1 MKTIIFSI
9 LLYVIASCGLI
20 AQESITLETCYK
32 SAIENYPLTRQKEL
46 LPLSNELKIKNLN
59 KNYLPEIMVNG
70 QAHYQ
75 SDVTKTPFQN
85 ATIPGIE
92 PIPTVEKDWYKIS
105 LDVNQVIYDG
115 STTGRQKILEEIN
128 LEIDQQNIDIEL
140 YKLKERV
147 NQVYFS
153 VLLYREQIHIIEL
166 HKSIL
171 AAKLKDIESGIRNGT
186 ILASNADI
194 LKAEIIQVE
203 QSLAELNIGIQ
214 TSIDILN
221 ELTAFQ
227 LNTTTEFKLPD
238 ISIDISSYLN
248 NRPEYLLFT
257 LQQNKLEASKK
268 VIGTKLLP
276 RLSAF
281 GQAGYGRPGYD
292 MLNPEF
298 DDFYMIGARL
308 HWNIWDWNRS
318 GKEKDILDLQ
328 SKIINTQ
335 KETFD
340 KNIRIDLQNKIAE
353 IRKIEEMISRDIQ
366 IIELR
371 EKISKAT
378 SSQLDNGVI
387 TSTEY
392 LTELNAESR
401 SKLDLQAHKIRMVK
415 AKLDYKATIGSL

>member
-1 MKTIIFSI
+1 MKKIIFSI
-9 LLYVIASCGLI
+9 LLYIFASGGLI
-20 AQESITLETCYK
+20 AQESITLDLCYIK
-32 SAIENYPLTRQKEL
+32 AIENYPLTRQKKL

-59 KNYLPEIMVNG
+59 KNYLPEMMVNG
-70 QAHYQ
+70 QVHYQ
-75 SDVTKTPFQN
+75 SDVTKTPFQDVS
-85 ATIPGIE
+85 IPGI
-92 PIPTVEKDWYKIS
+92 PTMPTVAKDWYKIS

-115 STTGRQKILEEIN
+115 SLTGRQKELEEIN

-140 YKLKERV
+140 YKLKARV
-147 NQVYFS
+147 SQIYFN
-153 VLLYREQIHIIEL
+153 VLLLRENIKIIEL
-166 HKSIL
+166 HNNIL
-171 AAKLKDIESGIRNGT
+171 TAKLKDVESGVQNGT

-194 LKAEIIQVE
+194 LKAEIIQIE
-203 QSLAELNIGIQ
+203 QSLAELHIGIQ

-221 ELTAFQ
+221 EFTAMD
-227 LNTTTEFKLPD
+227 LNTETEFKMPD
-238 ISIDISSYLN
+238 ISIDIKNYLN
-248 NRPEYLLFT
+248 SRPEYFLFT

-268 VIGTKLLP
+268 VLGSKLLP

-292 MLNPEF
+292 MLKNEF

-308 HWNIWDWNRS
+308 HWNIWDWNHS

-353 IRKIEEMISRDIQ
+353 IKKIEEMISRDIQ

-371 EKISKAT
+371 QKISKST

-392 LTELNAESR
+392 LTELNAESK
-401 SKLDLQAHKIRMVK
+401 SKLDLQAHKIQMVK
-415 AKLDYKATIGSL
+415 AKLDYKTTIGNL

>member
-1 MKTIIFSI
+1 MKKIIFSI
-9 LLYVIASCGLI
+9 LLYIFASGGLI
-20 AQESITLETCYK
+20 AQESITLDLCYQK
-32 SAIENYPLTRQKEL
+32 AIENYPLTRQKEL
-46 LPLSNELKIKNLN
+46 LPLTNELKMKNLN
-59 KNYLPEIMVNG
+59 KNYLPEMMVNG
-70 QAHYQ
+70 QIHYQ

-85 ATIPGIE
+85 ATIPGLE

-115 STTGRQKILEEIN
+115 SITGRQKNLEGIN

-147 NQVYFS
+147 NQIYFN
-153 VLLYREQIHIIEL
+153 VLLLRENMHIIEL
-166 HKSIL
+166 HKTVL
-171 AAKLKDIESGIRNGT
+171 TAKLKDVESGIQNGI

-194 LKAEIIQVE
+194 LKAEIIQIE

-221 ELTAFQ
+221 EFTALELNTSTAF
-227 LNTTTEFKLPD
+227 EMPD
-238 ISIDISSYLN
+238 ISIDMSGYLN

-257 LQQNKLEASKK
+257 LQQNKLDASKK
-268 VIGTKLLP
+268 VLGAKLLP

-328 SKIINTQ
+328 SKIIDTQ

-353 IRKIEEMISRDIQ
+353 IRKIEEMIGRDLQ

-371 EKISKAT
+371 EKISKST

-387 TSTEY
+387 TSTDY
-392 LTELNAESR
+392 LTELNAESK
-401 SKLDLQAHKIRMVK
+401 SKLDLQAHKIQMAK
-415 AKLDYKATIGSL
+415 AKLDYKATIGNL

>member
-9 LLYVIASCGLI
+9 LLYVSASYGLF
-20 AQESITLETCYK
+20 AQESITLETCYQ

-46 LPLSNELKIKNLN
+46 LPISNELKVKNLN
-59 KNYLPEIMVNG
+59 KNYLPEMMVNG

-85 ATIPGIE
+85 ASIPGIE
-92 PIPTVEKDWYKIS
+92 PIPTVANDWYKIS
-105 LDVNQVIYDG
+105 LDVHQVIYDG
-115 STTGRQKILEEIN
+115 STTGRQKDLEEIN
-128 LEIDQQNIDIEL
+128 LEIEQQNIDIEL

-147 NQVYFS
+147 HHIYFS
-153 VLLYREQIHIIEL
+153 VLLYRENIHVIEL

-171 AAKLKDIESGIRNGT
+171 AAKLKDVESGIQNGT

-194 LKAEIIQVE
+194 LKAEIIQIE

-214 TSIDILN
+214 TSVEILN
-221 ELTAFQ
+221 ELTALQ
-227 LNTTTEFKLPD
+227 LNTKTEFQLPD
-238 ISIDISSYLN
+238 ISIDLSSYLN
-248 NRPEYLLFT
+248 SRPEYLLFT
-257 LQQNKLEASKK
+257 LQQDKLEASKK
-268 VIGTKLLP
+268 VIGTKLIP

-292 MLNPEF
+292 MLNPNF

-308 HWNIWDWNRS
+308 NWNIWDWNRS
-318 GKEKDILDLQ
+318 GKEKAILDLQ
-328 SKIINTQ
+328 SQIIDTQ

-353 IRKIEEMISRDIQ
+353 IRKVEEMIGRDLQ

-371 EKISKAT
+371 ERISKAS

-392 LTELNAESR
+392 LTEINAESR
-401 SKLDLQAHKIRMVK
+401 SKLNLRAHKIQLAK
-415 AKLDYKATIGSL
+415 AKLDYKATIGNL

>member
-1 MKTIIFSI
+1 MKKIFFT
-9 LLYVIASCGLI
+9 LFAIAIFFGLK
-20 AQESITLETCYK
+20 AQESVTLDLCYLK
-32 SAIENYPLTRQKEL
+32 AIENYPLTRQKEL
-46 LPLSNELKIKNLN
+46 LPVSNELKIKNLN
-59 KNYLPEIMVNG
+59 KNYLPVMMVNG
-70 QAHYQ
+70 QVHYQ
-75 SDVTKTPFQN
+75 SDVTKTPFQDVS
-85 ATIPGIE
+85 IPGI
-92 PIPTVEKDWYKIS
+92 PTMPTVSKDWYKIS

-115 STTGRQKILEEIN
+115 SLTGRQKDVEDIN

-140 YKLKERV
+140 YKLKDRI
-147 NQVYFS
+147 NQIYFN
-153 VLLYREQIHIIEL
+153 VLLLRENIKIIEL
-166 HKSIL
+166 HSNIL
-171 AAKLKDIESGIRNGT
+171 TAKLKDVESGIQNGI

-194 LKAEIIQVE
+194 LKAEIIQIE
-203 QSLAELNIGIQ
+203 QSLAELHIGIQ

-221 ELTAFQ
+221 EFTAME
-227 LNTTTEFKLPD
+227 LNSETEFEMPD
-238 ISIDISSYLN
+238 ISIDVQNYLN
-248 NRPEYLLFT
+248 SRPEYLLFT

-268 VIGTKLLP
+268 VLGSKILP

-292 MLNPEF
+292 MLKDQF

-387 TSTEY
+387 TSTDY
-392 LTELNAESR
+392 LTEINAESR

-415 AKLDYKATIGSL
+415 AKLDYKATIGNL

>member
-9 LLYVIASCGLI
+9 LLYLFASYSLI
-20 AQESITLETCYK
+20 AQESITLETCYQ
-32 SAIENYPLTRQKEL
+32 SAIQNYPLTRQKEL
-46 LPLSNELKIKNLN
+46 LPLSNELRLKNLN
-59 KNYLPEIMVNG
+59 KNYLPEMMING

-85 ATIPGIE
+85 ASIPGIE
-92 PIPTVEKDWYKIS
+92 PIPTVANDWYKIS

-115 STTGRQKILEEIN
+115 STTGRQKQLEQIN

-147 NQVYFS
+147 NQIFFN
-153 VLLYREQIHIIEL
+153 VLLFRENIHVIEL
-166 HKSIL
+166 HKNIL
-171 AAKLKDIESGIRNGT
+171 TAKLSDVESGIRNGT

-194 LKAEIIQVE
+194 LKAEIIQIE
-203 QSLAELNIGIQ
+203 QSLTELNIGIQ

-221 ELTAFQ
+221 ELTALQ
-227 LNTTTEFKLPD
+227 LNNSTEFEMPD
-238 ISIDISSYLN
+238 ISIDMSSYFN
-248 NRPEYLLFT
+248 SRPEIMLFS
-257 LQQNKLEASKK
+257 LQQDKLQASKK
-268 VIGTKLLP
+268 VISTKLIP

-292 MLNPEF
+292 MLNPNF

-308 HWNIWDWNRS
+308 NWNIWDWNRS
-318 GKEKDILDLQ
+318 GKEKAILDLQ
-328 SKIINTQ
+328 SQIINTQ

-353 IRKIEEMISRDIQ
+353 IRKVEEMIDRDLQ

-371 EKISKAT
+371 ERISKAS

-387 TSTEY
+387 TSTAY
-392 LTELNAESR
+392 LTEINAESK
-401 SKLDLQAHKIRMVK
+401 SKLDLESHKIQLVK
-415 AKLDYKATIGSL
+415 AKLDYKATIGNL

>member
-1 MKTIIFSI
+1 M
-9 LLYVIASCGLI
+9 LLYVSASFGLI
-20 AQESITLETCYK
+20 AQESITLETCYQ
-32 SAIENYPLTRQKEL
+32 SAIQNYPLTRQKEL
-46 LPLSNELKIKNLN
+46 LPLSNELKMKNLN
-59 KNYLPEIMVNG
+59 KNYMPEMMVNG

-85 ATIPGIE
+85 ASIPGIE
-92 PIPTVEKDWYKIS
+92 PIPTVANDWYKIS

-115 STTGRQKILEEIN
+115 STTGRQKQLEQIN

-140 YKLKERV
+140 YKLKERI
-147 NQVYFS
+147 NHIFFS
-153 VLLYREQIHIIEL
+153 VLLYRENIHVIEL

-171 AAKLKDIESGIRNGT
+171 TAKLSDIESGIRNGT

-194 LKAEIIQVE
+194 LKAEIIQIE

-221 ELTAFQ
+221 ELTALQ
-227 LNTTTEFKLPD
+227 LNNTTEFEMPD
-238 ISIDISSYLN
+238 ISIDMSSYLN
-248 NRPEYLLFT
+248 SRPEITLFS
-257 LQQNKLEASKK
+257 LQQDKLQASKK
-268 VIGTKLLP
+268 VIGTKLIP

-292 MLNPEF
+292 MLNPNF

-308 HWNIWDWNRS
+308 NWNIWDWNRS

-328 SKIINTQ
+328 SQIINTQ

-353 IRKIEEMISRDIQ
+353 IRKVEEMIDRDLQ

-371 EKISKAT
+371 EKISKAS

-387 TSTEY
+387 TSTAY
-392 LTELNAESR
+392 LTEINAESK
-401 SKLDLQAHKIRMVK
+401 SKLDLESHKIQLVK
-415 AKLDYKATIGSL
+415 AKLDYKATIGNL

>member
-1 MKTIIFSI
+1 M
-9 LLYVIASCGLI
+9 LLYVSASFGLI
-20 AQESITLETCYK
+20 AQESITLETCYQ
-32 SAIENYPLTRQKEL
+32 SAIQNYPLSRQKEL
-46 LPLSNELKIKNLN
+46 LPLSNELKMKNLN
-59 KNYLPEIMVNG
+59 KNYMPEMMVNG

-85 ATIPGIE
+85 ASIPGIE
-92 PIPTVEKDWYKIS
+92 PIPTVANDWYKIS

-115 STTGRQKILEEIN
+115 STTGRQKQLEQIN

-140 YKLKERV
+140 YKLKERI
-147 NQVYFS
+147 NHIFFS
-153 VLLYREQIHIIEL
+153 VLLYRENIHVIEL

-171 AAKLKDIESGIRNGT
+171 TAKLSDIESGIRNGT

-194 LKAEIIQVE
+194 LKAEIIQIE

-221 ELTAFQ
+221 ELTALQ
-227 LNTTTEFKLPD
+227 LNNTTEFEMPD
-238 ISIDISSYLN
+238 ISIDMSSYLN
-248 NRPEYLLFT
+248 SRPEITLFS
-257 LQQNKLEASKK
+257 LQQDKLQASKK
-268 VIGTKLLP
+268 VIGTKLIP

-292 MLNPEF
+292 MLNPNF

-308 HWNIWDWNRS
+308 NWNIWDWNRS

-328 SKIINTQ
+328 SQIINTQ

-353 IRKIEEMISRDIQ
+353 IRKVEEMIDRDLQ

-371 EKISKAT
+371 EKISKAS

-387 TSTEY
+387 TSTAY
-392 LTELNAESR
+392 LTEINAESK
-401 SKLDLQAHKIRMVK
+401 SKLDLESHKIQLVK
-415 AKLDYKATIGSL
+415 AKLDYKATIGNL

>member
-1 MKTIIFSI
+1 MKKIIFSI
-9 LLYVIASCGLI
+9 LLYIFASGGLI
-20 AQESITLETCYK
+20 AQESITLDLCYQK
-32 SAIENYPLTRQKEL
+32 AIENYPLTRQKEL
-46 LPLSNELKIKNLN
+46 LPLTNELKIKNLN
-59 KNYLPEIMVNG
+59 KNYLPEMMVNG
-70 QAHYQ
+70 QVHYQ

-85 ATIPGIE
+85 ATIPGLE

-115 STTGRQKILEEIN
+115 SITGRQKNLEGIN

-147 NQVYFS
+147 NQIYFN
-153 VLLYREQIHIIEL
+153 VLLLRENMHIIEL
-166 HKSIL
+166 HKTVL
-171 AAKLKDIESGIRNGT
+171 TAKLKDVESGIQNGI

-221 ELTAFQ
+221 EFTALELNTSTAF
-227 LNTTTEFKLPD
+227 EMPD
-238 ISIDISSYLN
+238 ISIDMSGYLN

-257 LQQNKLEASKK
+257 LQQNKLDASKK
-268 VIGTKLLP
+268 VLGAKLLP

-328 SKIINTQ
+328 SKIIDTQ

-353 IRKIEEMISRDIQ
+353 IRKIEEMIGRDLQ

-371 EKISKAT
+371 EKISKST
-378 SSQLDNGVI
+378 SSQLENGVI
-387 TSTEY
+387 TSTDY
-392 LTELNAESR
+392 LTELNAESK
-401 SKLDLQAHKIRMVK
+401 SKLDLQAHKIQMAK
-415 AKLDYKATIGSL
+415 AKLDYKATIGNL

>member
-9 LLYVIASCGLI
+9 LLYVIASYELT
-20 AQESITLETCYK
+20 AQESVTLEVCYQT
-32 SAIENYPLTRQKEL
+32 AIQNYPLTRQKEL
-46 LPLSNELKIKNLN
+46 LPLSNELKMNNLN
-59 KNYLPEIMVNG
+59 KNYMPEMMVNG

-85 ATIPGIE
+85 ASIPGIE
-92 PIPTVEKDWYKIS
+92 PIPTVANDWYKIS

-115 STTGRQKILEEIN
+115 STTGRQKQLEQIN

-140 YKLKERV
+140 YKLKERI
-147 NQVYFS
+147 NHIFFS
-153 VLLYREQIHIIEL
+153 VLLYRENIHVIEL

-171 AAKLKDIESGIRNGT
+171 TAKLSDVESGIRNGI

-194 LKAEIIQVE
+194 LKAEIIQIE

-214 TSIDILN
+214 TSVDILN
-221 ELTAFQ
+221 ELTALQ
-227 LNTTTEFKLPD
+227 LNNTTEFEMPD
-238 ISIDISSYLN
+238 ISIDMSSYLN
-248 NRPEYLLFT
+248 SRPEIMLFS
-257 LQQNKLEASKK
+257 LQQDKLQASKK
-268 VIGTKLLP
+268 VIGTKLIP

-292 MLNPEF
+292 MLNPNF

-308 HWNIWDWNRS
+308 NWNIWDWNRS
-318 GKEKDILDLQ
+318 GKERDILDLQ
-328 SKIINTQ
+328 SQIINTQ

-353 IRKIEEMISRDIQ
+353 IRKVEEMIGRDLQ

-371 EKISKAT
+371 ERISKAS

-387 TSTEY
+387 TSTAY
-392 LTELNAESR
+392 LAEINAESK
-401 SKLDLQAHKIRMVK
+401 SKLDLESHKIQLVK
-415 AKLDYKATIGSL
+415 AKLDYKATIGNL

>member
-1 MKTIIFSI
+1 MKKIIFSI
-9 LLYVIASCGLI
+9 LLYIFASGGLI
-20 AQESITLETCYK
+20 AQESITLDLCYQK
-32 SAIENYPLTRQKEL
+32 AIENYPLTRQKEL
-46 LPLSNELKIKNLN
+46 LPLTNELKMKNLN
-59 KNYLPEIMVNG
+59 KNYLPEMMVNG
-70 QAHYQ
+70 QVHYQ

-85 ATIPGIE
+85 ATIPGLE

-115 STTGRQKILEEIN
+115 SITGRQKNLEGIN

-147 NQVYFS
+147 NQIYFN
-153 VLLYREQIHIIEL
+153 VLLLRENMHIIEL
-166 HKSIL
+166 HKTVL
-171 AAKLKDIESGIRNGT
+171 TAKLKDVESGIQNGI

-194 LKAEIIQVE
+194 LKAEIIQIE

-221 ELTAFQ
+221 EFTALELNTSTAF
-227 LNTTTEFKLPD
+227 EMPD
-238 ISIDISSYLN
+238 ISIDMSGYLN

-257 LQQNKLEASKK
+257 LQQNKLDASKK
-268 VIGTKLLP
+268 VLGAKLLP

-328 SKIINTQ
+328 SKIIDTQ

-353 IRKIEEMISRDIQ
+353 IRKIEEMIGRDLQ

-371 EKISKAT
+371 EKISKST
-378 SSQLDNGVI
+378 SSQLENGVI
-387 TSTEY
+387 TSTDY
-392 LTELNAESR
+392 LTELNAESK
-401 SKLDLQAHKIRMVK
+401 SKLDLQAHKIQMAK
-415 AKLDYKATIGSL
+415 AKLDYKATIGNL